1 MRAIILET
9 TTVAGLLELSLRNW
23 LGVSTSSF
31 GGFSSVAPASWA
43 IQGYIFQIPCSR
55 AERADSASDRGHQG
69 RSLSECLGCL
79 GLGLSQREVFMVVS
93 FWRELIPVSRSRADG
108 LGEI

>member
-31 GGFSSVAPASWA
+31 GGFSSVVPASWA
-43 IQGYIFQIPCSR
+43 IQGYIFQ
-55 AERADSASDRGHQG
+55 D
-69 RSLSECLGCL
+69 
-79 GLGLSQREVFMVVS
+79 
-93 FWRELIPVSRSRADG
+93 PVLES
-108 LGEI
+108 